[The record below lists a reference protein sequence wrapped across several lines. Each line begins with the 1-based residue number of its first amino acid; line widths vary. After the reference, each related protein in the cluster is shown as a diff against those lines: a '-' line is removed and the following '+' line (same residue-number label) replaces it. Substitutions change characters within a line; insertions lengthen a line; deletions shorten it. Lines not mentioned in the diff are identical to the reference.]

1 MGEGNRTT
9 GFVAEYAA
17 VRDLPT
23 DELVEKYADL
33 VRRIAY
39 HLGGRLP
46 ASVDI
51 NDLVQAGMLGLME
64 AARKYAGDR
73 GANFETYAGI
83 RIRGAMLDE
92 LRGMDWVPRSV
103 HRRVRSMI
111 EAIRLVESRN
121 GGRASDVE
129 VAAEMQVPLQ
139 EYYEIAREASHCRMF
154 STEELAATDSELR
167 GVTATIDSP
176 HQALEREAVTAALA
190 STLETLPERE
200 RMIMSLY
207 YTDELNLR
215 EIGEILG
222 VSESRVCQLHGQAL
236 ARIRA
241 RLTIA

>member
-1 MGEGNRTT
+1 MGEGNRTA
-9 GFVAEYAA
+9 GFAAEYAA

-23 DELVEKYADL
+23 DELVEKYAHL

-103 HRRVRSMI
+103 HRRVRGMI
-111 EAIRLVESRN
+111 EAIRVVEGRN
-121 GGRASDVE
+121 GGRASDAE
-129 VAAEMQVPLQ
+129 VAAEMQVSLQ
-139 EYYEIAREASHCRMF
+139 EYHEIAREASHCRMF
-154 STEELAATDSELR
+154 STEELATTDSELHS
-167 GVTATIDSP
+167 VSATIDSP
-176 HQALEREAVTAALA
+176 QQALEREAVTAALA
-190 STLETLPERE
+190 STVETLPERE

-241 RLTIA
+241 RLTV